1 MMTAVSVE
9 LPDEAF
15 SALRQT
21 PHEFVHS
28 MRLSASI
35 HWYSRGEISQ
45 ENAAMIA
52 GISRED
58 FLMSLAAQRIDAFA
72 VNVEDLR
79 GELSRA

>member
-1 MMTAVSVE
+1 MTAVSVE

-21 PHEFVHS
+21 PHEFVSS

-45 ENAAMIA
+45 EKAAMIA
-52 GISRED
+52 GVTREE
-58 FLMSLAAQRIDAFA
+58 FLMTLAAQRVDAFA
-72 VNVEDLR
+72 VNIEDLQD
-79 GELSRA
+79 ELGRA

>member
-1 MMTAVSVE
+1 MTAVSVD

-21 PHEFVHS
+21 PDEFVHS

-45 ENAAMIA
+45 EKAAMIA
-52 GISRED
+52 GVTRED
-58 FLMSLAAQRIDAFA
+58 FLMSLATQRVDAFA
-72 VNVEDLR
+72 VNIEDVQ
-79 GELSRA
+79 GELGRA

>member
-1 MMTAVSVE
+1 MTAVSVE

-21 PHEFVHS
+21 PHEFVNS

-45 ENAAMIA
+45 EKAAMIA
-52 GISRED
+52 GVTREE
-58 FLMSLAAQRIDAFA
+58 FLMTLAAQRIDAFA
-72 VNVEDLR
+72 VNIEDLQD
-79 GELSRA
+79 ELGRA

>member
-1 MMTAVSVE
+1 MTAVSVD

-45 ENAAMIA
+45 EKAAMIA
-52 GISRED
+52 GVTREE
-58 FLMSLAAQRIDAFA
+58 FLMSLAAQRVDAFA
-72 VNVEDLR
+72 VNIEDVQ

>member
-1 MMTAVSVE
+1 MTSVSLN

-21 PHEFVHS
+21 PSEFVRS

-45 ENAAMIA
+45 EKAAVIA
-52 GISRED
+52 GIGRED
-58 FLMSLAAQRIDAFA
+58 FLAALAAERVDAFA
-72 VNVEDLR
+72 VAFGDLR
-79 GELSRA
+79 DELRMFG